1 MGTVQ
6 ALIQLV
12 ELHQDAGIPYIQ
24 FKRPFEQNHC
34 FLLFIQFVEIGQ

>member
-6 ALIQLV
+6 AFIQLV
-12 ELHQDAGIPYIQ
+12 ELHQDAGILCVQPE
-24 FKRPFEQNHC
+24 RPFKQSHC